1 MGFTYKRGNIWW
13 IAYGKGCT
21 RRESAETTK
30 EEEANALLKLRE
42 GDAVRGTPLP
52 DPRGKRLTVSGLLE
66 SFVQHQR
73 MIGSKSIE
81 HVKRFYIDN
90 ELIPVFG
97 RVEVRA
103 LTTEMVQSYILTQ
116 QEAGYSNSSI
126 NKVLACLNRALVL
139 AERNR
144 RIQHRPY
151 IPLLPPAPPRE
162 GFYTDEEWQ
171 QLRAAMQHPARVHAW
186 PVLQTARL
194 TGCRISE
201 LIGDHGLEWR
211 NVNLKEG
218 WIRLEGGTTK
228 NGDGRTIPI
237 LPALQPV
244 LSALWDERLQQQ
256 SITPWVFT
264 WRGKPIA
271 SIRSAFESAR
281 AEAGLPHR
289 KIHDTRRTFRRY
301 LALAGVPDKVG
312 QSIMGHKDLRVYQA
326 YFPVVDQDKQQAAD
340 KLQKVVSCSK

>member
-13 IAYGKGCT
+13 IAYGKGCA
-21 RRESAETTK
+21 RRESAETTR
-30 EEEANALLKLRE
+30 EEEAKALLILRE
-42 GDAVRGTPLP
+42 GDAIRGIPTP
-52 DPRGKRLTVSGLLE
+52 DPRLKRITVSDILE
-66 SFVQHQR
+66 SFIAHQQ
-73 MIGSKSIE
+73 MIGAKSIE
-81 HVKRFYIDN
+81 HVKRYYIEN

-103 LTTEMVQSYILTQ
+103 LTTEMVQSYILKQ

-144 RIQHRPY
+144 RIQQKPY
-151 IPLLPPAPPRE
+151 IPLLKPSAPRE
-162 GFYTDEEWQ
+162 GFYTDEKWQ
-171 QLRAAMQHPARVHAW
+171 RLKAAMQHPARVHAW
-186 PVLQTARL
+186 PVLETARL

-237 LPALQPV
+237 LPALHPV

-264 WRGKPIA
+264 LRGKPIA

-281 AEAGLPHR
+281 AEAGLPER

-312 QSIMGHKDLRVYQA
+312 QAILGHKDLRTYQA
-326 YFPVVDQDKQQAAD
+326 YFPVVDAD
-340 KLQKVVSCSK
+340 KAEAANELQKVVGR

>member
-1 MGFTYKRGNIWW
+1 MGYIYKRGRLWW
-13 IAYGKGCT
+13 IAWGKNGA
-21 RRESAETTK
+21 RKESAET
-30 EEEANALLKLRE
+30 EDAQAARDLLKLRE
-42 GDAVRGTPLP
+42 GDYVRGTPLATV
-52 DPRGKRLTVSGLLE
+52 RLKKILVLDILE
-66 SFVQHQR
+66 SFVAHQR

-81 HVKRFYIDN
+81 HVKRYYIDN
-90 ELIPVFG
+90 ELVPVFG

-103 LTTEMVQSYILTQ
+103 LTTDMVQAYIL
-116 QEAGYSNSSI
+116 ERKASNYANSSI
-126 NKVLACLNRALVL
+126 NKCLACLNRALVL

-144 RIQHRPY
+144 TITTRPY
-151 IPLLPPAPPRE
+151 IPLLRPSPPRE

-171 QLRAAMQHPARVHAW
+171 KLRTALQRPGRQHALA
-186 PVLQTARL
+186 VLETARL

-201 LIGDHGLEWR
+201 LIGPHGIEWR

-228 NGDGRTIPI
+228 NGEGRTLPI
-237 LPALQPV
+237 LPALHPV

-264 WRGKPIA
+264 FRGGPIA

-281 AEAGLPHR
+281 AEAGLPQR

-301 LALAGVPDKVG
+301 LALAGVSDKVG
-312 QSIMGHKDLRVYQA
+312 QSIMGHKDLRTYQA
-326 YFPVVDQDKQQAAD
+326 YFPVVDQDKAEAAEE
-340 KLQKVVSCSK
+340 LQKVVSR